1 MWWLVDLVER
11 NLLYLTSQLFSCASL
26 VVTHH
31 LCTLIRNNLDFL
43 QAWPFCTFR
52 SLKFYIIHP
61 DRKTLITHKRLWKK
75 NFVSREGFQP
85 ASPSILVQGRIQKIQ
100 KEGAES
106 PHSPPPFQ
114 TKTSLFRTC
123 SLQHCGQ
130 SNGTLMCRAIE
141 WKSML

>member
-11 NLLYLTSQLFSCASL
+11 NLLYLTSLFSRASL

-31 LCTLIRNNLDFL
+31 SCTLITNNSDFL
-43 QAWPFCTFR
+43 QTWPLFTLR
-52 SLKFYIIHP
+52 LLKFYIMHP
-61 DRKTLITHKRLWKK
+61 DRKTLITYKRLWKT

-85 ASPSILVQGRIQKIQ
+85 ASPSILIQGRIWQIQ

-106 PHSPPPFQ
+106 PHSPPPSQ
-114 TKTSLFRTC
+114 MKTSLFRTC

-130 SNGTLMCRAIE
+130 SKVTLTYQAIE